1 MKRQVSDGE
10 LYYEHRKNNWRG
22 RKAYARRNMT
32 EKIGGK
38 I

>member
-1 MKRQVSDGE
+1 MENFTMSN
-10 LYYEHRKNNWRG
+10 EHRKNNWRG